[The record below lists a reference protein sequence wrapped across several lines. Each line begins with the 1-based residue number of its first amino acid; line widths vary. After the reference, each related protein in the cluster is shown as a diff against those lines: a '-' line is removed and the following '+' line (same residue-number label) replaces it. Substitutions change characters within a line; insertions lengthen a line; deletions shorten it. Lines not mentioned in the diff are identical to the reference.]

1 MTDRPDPKTLAEE
14 CARTMWTSDRAS
26 HFLDIRLDD
35 IDEGRAV
42 MSMKVKGY
50 MLNGYAMCHGG
61 YIFALAD
68 DAFAY
73 ATNSQDQAAVAASC
87 SIDYLL
93 PAYEDE
99 VLTATAQVLH
109 QSARSGLY
117 DVTVTNDR
125 GEVVARFRG
134 RSARLNK
141 AILPEESDRG

>member
-1 MTDRPDPKTLAEE
+1 MTDRPDPKSLAEQ
-14 CARTMWTSDRAS
+14 CARTMWASDRAS
-26 HFLDIRLDD
+26 HSLDMRLED

-42 MSMKVKGY
+42 MSMAVKDY

-87 SIDYLL
+87 SIDFLL
-93 PAYEDE
+93 PAYEGE

-117 DVTVTNDR
+117 DVTVTNGKD
-125 GEVVARFRG
+125 EVIARFRG
-134 RSARLNK
+134 RSSRINQP
-141 AILPEESDRG
+141 ILSRGDE